1 MIAVMAAFAE
11 GTTIIRDAAEL
22 KVKETD
28 RIKTTTEG
36 LLAMGVDVTPT
47 DDGMII
53 RGGNPVHGGQIN
65 SYLDHRIAMAF
76 SIAALAAEGN
86 TEIQD
91 RCILSF
97 IFYGTSFSF
106 PVISGKNTKKESRT
120 LHKQCT
126 AFFFMRPVTV
136 SLIRESSLS

>member
-1 MIAVMAAFAE
+1 MIP
-11 GTTIIRDAAEL
+11 GIL
-22 KVKETD
+22 KSARKKDGIPNHRFV
-28 RIKTTTEG
+28 

-86 TEIQD
+86 TKIQD
-91 RCILSF
+91 GQCVDVSYPSF
-97 IFYGTSFSF
+97 FT
-106 PVISGKNTKKESRT
+106 E
-120 LHKQCT
+120 LH
-126 AFFFMRPVTV
+126 
-136 SLIRESSLS
+136 SLSL